1 MKPSQKQIVHSSVFP
16 LEGVNIIVIVLSLL
30 IGNDKLGSVMG
41 MEEKEFL
48 PKGITF

>member
-1 MKPSQKQIVHSSVFP
+1 MVPNTVFP

-30 IGNDKLGSVMG
+30 IGNDKLVSVMG